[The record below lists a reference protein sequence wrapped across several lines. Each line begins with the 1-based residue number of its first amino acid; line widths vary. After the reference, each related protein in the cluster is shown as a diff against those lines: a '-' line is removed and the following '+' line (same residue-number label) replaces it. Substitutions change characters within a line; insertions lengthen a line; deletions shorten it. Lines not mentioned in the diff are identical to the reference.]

1 VAQEYKPLANSGV
14 VACGN
19 PLPSSQMSTWV
30 KSGNG
35 SAAVEVRQRI
45 TGSGN
50 RRVCRTT
57 WILHVRKES
66 EQPHATEVAEI
77 DASPAD
83 GEWNQENSFEID
95 AWSTDSHLLLAAQSE
110 AAGDAEIMTPI
121 IYDFNIGSYRRLEL
135 GPVFGQ
141 MTPANCYVVYYP
153 LSFDD
158 SGNLV
163 ISAMSTDTDREPGTP
178 ASFPE
183 RLWRFDLRTNTISRM
198 RPQRPKSG
206 PEAPAPPIKPSP
218 PSKPR
223 N

>member
-1 VAQEYKPLANSGV
+1 VDPGKLI
-14 VACGN
+14 
-19 PLPSSQMSTWV
+19 
-30 KSGNG
+30 
-35 SAAVEVRQRI
+35 R
-45 TGSGN
+45 TGSLVSRGN
-50 RRVCRTT
+50 
-57 WILHVRKES
+57 
-66 EQPHATEVAEI
+66 
-77 DASPAD
+77 
-83 GEWNQENSFEID
+83 
-95 AWSTDSHLLLAAQSE
+95 LLLASQIE
-110 AAGDAEIMTPI
+110 AAGDWDETTPI
-121 IYDFNIGSYRRLEL
+121 IYDFSTGSYRRIEL
-135 GPVFGQ
+135 APIFGQ

-178 ASFPE
+178 ACFPE

-198 RPQRPKSG
+198 KPQRPKSS